1 MSLVSAEFLI
11 FILISAGGYYLI
23 PKRGQGIWLLAFSYL
38 YYLSS
43 GVGVVFFLLS
53 GTLTT
58 YVAGC
63 SLEMLERS
71 VGDTEIEKGTKK
83 RKKKRVL
90 ILTLVFNFGI
100 LGILKYAGF
109 FVENIN
115 LIFHTGFSFQTVLL
129 PLGISF
135 YTFQSMGYLLDVY
148 WGKCKA
154 EKNVFRFAL
163 FVSFFPQ
170 LLQGPIGRYDR
181 LAEQLYRTHSFSM
194 ERIGFGAQRILWGY
208 FKKLVL
214 ADRAGVVVNQVFQ
227 NYTDYMG
234 ITVMV
239 AVLCYSIQLYA
250 DFSGG
255 IDVVLGTAEL
265 FGITLDENFKRPF
278 FAVSITDFWHRWHI
292 TLGTWMKDYV
302 FYPLSLSKGMSRFGK
317 WSKKRF
323 GKKTGRVLPICAANI
338 VVFLVVGIWHGAAWK
353 YIVYGLYNGV
363 LIALA
368 SLFAPVFRKGFE
380 WTHIDPK
387 SFGWKIV
394 RIIRTFFLVNI
405 SWYFDMALS
414 LSAAVTMIKN
424 TVLGFRISALY
435 DGTLLQLGLDRLDY
449 IQLLIG
455 VAVLFAVGI
464 LQEKGIRI
472 RERISS
478 YPLLIR
484 WGIWMILLFSLP
496 FFGYITA
503 GKGGFIYAQF

>member
-11 FILISAGGYYLI
+11 FVLISAGGYYLI
-23 PKRGQGIWLLAFSYL
+23 PKKGQWIWLLAFSYL

-43 GVGVVFFLLS
+43 GVGIFLFLLS
-53 GTLTT
+53 STLTT
-58 YVAGC
+58 YVAGR

-71 VGDTEIEKGTKK
+71 VENTEMEKGAKK

-90 ILTLVFNFGI
+90 ILALVFNFGI

-109 FVENIN
+109 FLENIN
-115 LIFHTGFSFQTVLL
+115 LIFHTGFSFQTVIL
-129 PLGISF
+129 PFGISF
-135 YTFQSMGYLLDVY
+135 YTFQSMGYLMDVY

-154 EKNVFRFAL
+154 ESNVFRFAL

-170 LLQGPIGRYDR
+170 LLQGPIGRYGR
-181 LAEQLYRTHSFSM
+181 LADQLYTTHSFSL
-194 ERIGFGAQRILWGY
+194 ERIEFGLQRILWGY

-214 ADRAGVVVNQVFQ
+214 ADRAGVVVSQVFQ
-227 NYTDYMG
+227 NYTEYSG
-234 ITVMV
+234 IPVIA

-302 FYPLSLSKGMSRFGK
+302 FYPLSLSKGMGRFGK
-317 WSKKRF
+317 WCKKQF

-353 YIVYGLYNGV
+353 YIVYGLYNGL
-363 LIALA
+363 LIALS

-387 SFGWKIV
+387 SSGWKIV
-394 RIIRTFFLVNI
+394 RIIRTFLLVNI

-414 LSAAVTMIKN
+414 LSAAFVMMKN
-424 TVLGFRISALY
+424 TVAGFRISALY

-449 IQLLIG
+449 IQLFLGVLI
-455 VAVLFAVGI
+455 LFFVGI
-464 LQEKGIRI
+464 LQERGVRI
-472 RERISS
+472 RKRIAA

-484 WGIWMILLFSLP
+484 WGIWMLLLFSLP
-496 FFGYITA
+496 FLGYITA

>member
-1 MSLVSAEFLI
+1 M
-11 FILISAGGYYLI
+11 
-23 PKRGQGIWLLAFSYL
+23 
-38 YYLSS
+38 
-43 GVGVVFFLLS
+43 
-53 GTLTT
+53 
-58 YVAGC
+58 
-63 SLEMLERS
+63 
-71 VGDTEIEKGTKK
+71 
-83 RKKKRVL
+83 
-90 ILTLVFNFGI
+90 
-100 LGILKYAGF
+100 
-109 FVENIN
+109 
-115 LIFHTGFSFQTVLL
+115 
-129 PLGISF
+129 
-135 YTFQSMGYLLDVY
+135 
-148 WGKCKA
+148 
-154 EKNVFRFAL
+154 
-163 FVSFFPQ
+163 
-170 LLQGPIGRYDR
+170 
-181 LAEQLYRTHSFSM
+181 
-194 ERIGFGAQRILWGY
+194 
-208 FKKLVL
+208 
-214 ADRAGVVVNQVFQ
+214 
-227 NYTDYMG
+227 
-234 ITVMV
+234 
-239 AVLCYSIQLYA
+239 
-250 DFSGG
+250 
-255 IDVVLGTAEL
+255 
-265 FGITLDENFKRPF
+265 
-278 FAVSITDFWHRWHI
+278 
-292 TLGTWMKDYV
+292 
-302 FYPLSLSKGMSRFGK
+302 
-317 WSKKRF
+317 
-323 GKKTGRVLPICAANI
+323 LPICAANI
-338 VVFLVVGIWHGAAWK
+338 VVFIVVGIWHGAAWK